1 MPRHVFDP
9 SQPYGQVCGGA
20 ARLWEQNGVHF
31 DTHHRP
37 VELDAEGNVRLL
49 SPEEVTGDPVPAA
62 AADDYRSMSVERLK
76 QLCTVYGI
84 EYQSKQQAISE
95 LEGGH

>member
-31 DTHHRP
+31 DTHHNP
-37 VELDAEGNVRLL
+37 VELLDDGTVRPLAPDEIKGD
-49 SPEEVTGDPVPAA
+49 SAPTG
-62 AADDYRSMSVERLK
+62 ADDYRSMSVEQLK
-76 QLCTVYGI
+76 QLCTVYSI
-84 EYQSKQQAISE
+84 EYQSKQQAIAE